1 MITERPGT
9 QAGRTSRTAVAAV
22 GKIADKVDDV
32 SRLYAAAALG
42 HQRPFLG
49 YDVVR
54 IFQGQALD
62 GGAFRH
68 RQAARYPVD
77 VGELV
82 GLAVGRVA
90 RGVEVFPHDDD
101 HERQEHGVQHADGRE
116 NEPRY
121 VVVLLPVRVWPVH
134 LDEMNARAGYEEHA

>member
-1 MITERPGT
+1 MRIEPAKGYSISLIKR
-9 QAGRTSRTAVAAV
+9 SEIVIRTASIATIPMCAVLFCSPKSRQKPTVIAA
-22 GKIADKVDDV
+22 KVDDV

-49 YDVVR
+49 YDGVR

-77 VGELV
+77 
-82 GLAVGRVA
+82 
-90 RGVEVFPHDDD
+90 
-101 HERQEHGVQHADGRE
+101 
-116 NEPRY
+116 
-121 VVVLLPVRVWPVH
+121 
-134 LDEMNARAGYEEHA
+134 